1 MGKIDVC
8 FQLDIRYQINI
19 KKFHHINV
27 NKIELTPSANV
38 SLVGLPRQSSE
49 SCKGLPAVVCEEFDA
64 SWVVESLFFA
74 SDEDEEDV
82 FVGDTVA
89 IL

>member
-1 MGKIDVC
+1 M
-8 FQLDIRYQINI
+8 
-19 KKFHHINV
+19 
-27 NKIELTPSANV
+27 
-38 SLVGLPRQSSE
+38 GLPRQSSE